1 MPSQII
7 SPKRKAIADS
17 SRTMF
22 AWVAGMSAV
31 VGVCVVIGIF
41 LAQQIAFKLNVVSEM
56 TTTLK
61 TLRDNNKV
69 ATNLTDEVRA
79 LNTNAALNSIK
90 ANPDEQALQ
99 VVLDALPADRNSLAL
114 GASLQQVLLADVN
127 GLTIE
132 AMTVDGSAGSSDRG
146 DTDVN
151 SIPIQLQV
159 TASNANVVKD
169 MLSRLEKS
177 IRVIDITNFVLER
190 GESSYQATV
199 TARAY
204 FNEPKEVKFGEK
216 TVPSGGVKR

>member
-1 MPSQII
+1 MI

-22 AWVAGMSAV
+22 SWVAGMSAV
-31 VGVCVVIGIF
+31 VGICVVIGIF
-41 LAQQIAFKLNVVSEM
+41 LGQQIAFKVNVVGKM
-56 TTTLK
+56 TTTLN

-69 ATNLTDEVRA
+69 ASSLTDEVRA

-114 GASLQQVLLADVN
+114 GASLQQKLLANID
-127 GLTIE
+127 GLTVE
-132 AMTVDGSAGSSDRG
+132 SLTVDGDVGTLG
-146 DTDVN
+146 DEDAATT
-151 SIPIQLQV
+151 IPIQLQV
-159 TASNANVVKD
+159 TATNVNAIKE

-177 IRVIDITNFVLER
+177 IRVIDVTNFVLER

-199 TARAY
+199 TAQAY
-204 FNEPKEVKFGEK
+204 YNPPKEVKLGET
-216 TVPSGGVKR
+216 TVLPGGAKR